1 MTEPTAT
8 DDLLDE
14 VEEIAVDESA
24 ETEEAPAKA
33 KKEKAPAKPKI
44 EYGAPWLADHVK
56 EVTGQELDAKGVRML
71 LRKLNS
77 EGKLGDREHGAR
89 YDFTGPED
97 PRVIAVVDAVKA
109 KAAKASEPK
118 APRAKKGKAGEAASA
133 EPVVE
138 EEAEVEDLDE
148 LD

>member
-1 MTEPTAT
+1 MTEPTDA
-8 DDLLDE
+8 LLDK

-24 ETEEAPAKA
+24 ETEAAPKA

-44 EYGAPWLADHVK
+44 EFGAPWLAEHVK
-56 EVTGQELDAKGVRML
+56 EVTSQELDAKGVRML

-97 PRVIAVVDAVKA
+97 PRVIAVVDSVKE

-118 APRAKKGKAGEAASA
+118 APRAKKAQGATASA
-133 EPVVE
+133 DEPVVE
-138 EEAEVEDLDE
+138 DEDAVVEDLDD
-148 LD
+148 LDA